1 MQASYCSSDAL
12 HCPVI
17 SRPTP
22 TPKQSKVIYL
32 HNKGTKPLSLSLT
45 MQVPAHHTTPLLL
58 SSLPAVCSTVY
69 THVRTLQSSL
79 RSISISIP
87 PGVRSA
93 FCQPRVSAV
102 VLIAASQEQEQ
113 PPRRLPSL
121 WMLPTQPV
129 AEASPPTLP
138 PGNRRP
144 RPRRPAWPQLR
155 RCRQCLL
162 RTEQ

>member
-17 SRPTP
+17 SRPNP
-22 TPKQSKVIYL
+22 TPKQAKVIYL
-32 HNKGTKPLSLSLT
+32 HNKGTKPLSLTHNAGACAPYNTAVAILSACR
-45 MQVPAHHTTPLLL
+45 MFYCIHTR
-58 SSLPAVCSTVY
+58 
-69 THVRTLQSSL
+69 THVAVFSAFYH
-79 RSISISIP
+79 ISIP

-129 AEASPPTLP
+129 AEAPPPTLP